1 MAVKT
6 LVLVSSIL
14 AASTLSVAGVE
25 RLNPHDVLN
34 KTRRD
39 MNEFDNRMRQYKAE
53 KQKKEKEAEAK
64 RKQEDAE
71 CR

>member
-25 RLNPHDVLN
+25 LLNLHDVLN
-34 KTRRD
+34 KTRCD
-39 MNEFDNRMRQYKAE
+39 MNEFDNRMRQY
-53 KQKKEKEAEAK
+53 
-64 RKQEDAE
+64 
-71 CR
+71 